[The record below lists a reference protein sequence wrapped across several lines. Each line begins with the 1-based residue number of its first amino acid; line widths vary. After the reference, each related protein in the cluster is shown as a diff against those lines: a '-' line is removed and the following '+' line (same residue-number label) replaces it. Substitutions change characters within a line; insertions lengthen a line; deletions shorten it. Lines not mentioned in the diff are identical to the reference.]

1 MLLILD
7 ILCFM
12 LGILLL
18 FTASITL
25 IWFAGI
31 IITDHTNVYAIII
44 GLAGATNM
52 IILIWLSIQIIK
64 WFPMC
69 LEIQGKI

>member
-25 IWFAGI
+25 ILFVGI
-31 IITDHTNVYAIII
+31 IITDYANVYAIII
-44 GLAGATNM
+44 GLAGAANM